1 MELLSLTGGCRGSSK
16 TTHVKMP
23 LCWKSHA
30 LSHLQCCFFQ
40 LKKLQEKLKKCQVD
54 VEATHDKYE
63 ACLNDLNG
71 YNAKYI
77 EDMTEVG

>member
-1 MELLSLTGGCRGSSK
+1 MS
-16 TTHVKMP
+16 THVRSSIYF
-23 LCWKSHA
+23 CFI
-30 LSHLQCCFFQ
+30 FFQ